1 MELLSSTR
9 LQLVPTVG
17 QRTSEFQIWVQ
28 ALGGI
33 VDTVAIGCIM
43 YYGTMSYITPESRTP
58 ASDNIVAYTIS
69 PIGCMNIFF
78 SFTIGEEAYDA
89 FPTRLA

>member
-1 MELLSSTR
+1 
-9 LQLVPTVG
+9 
-17 QRTSEFQIWVQ
+17 VQ

-58 ASDNIVAYTIS
+58 ASDNIVAYTIA

-78 SFTIGEEAYDA
+78 SFTIGEGDA
-89 FPTRLA
+89 LFSGRLLGLMRAISF